1 MKLFNLFRSRTGG
14 FTAQRSPLATA
25 LEPRM
30 MFDGA
35 VAATVAEA
43 ATTPTADAP
52 AAQDADSSQ
61 DTLAA
66 VPSATAD
73 QRQEV
78 VFIVGNVANAQQLV
92 DAIEPGTEVVVLD
105 GNQDGLRQIADYLEG
120 REGIDAIH
128 IISHGAEGQLHLGTV
143 TLDQA
148 NLASRA
154 GELAVI
160 GRSLSD
166 DGDILLYGCDVAR
179 DGDAFLS
186 QLATLTAADV
196 AASIDATGAALH
208 GGDWVLEAH
217 AGTIETDSLLLSDY
231 QWLLALPT
239 DGTYTFAGAEQNP
252 DGTATTSDGFFTI
265 SAVDGTGGNNPITAD
280 GYGAYID
287 GGVSAAGPGFTS
299 SIIITTTGS
308 FYLTSAVIGE
318 YTPPPGGSA
327 NNDFEDI
334 VVIGYAGGIE
344 VARTT
349 AVSSIGSYQT
359 AYPIDYT
366 PFNGKLI
373 DKIEVQFTVLGEGG
387 GEANHQNT
395 FNIESLSIAG
405 AALTPAPPPDVGNQ
419 PPTLSAVGQN
429 PVFQENASTPADLFH
444 SVLVSA
450 VEGSQNIDRI
460 TLSVA
465 GLANGAEEI
474 LRIDG
479 SNVALIDGTSVTANL
494 GLEVTVSVSGTTATV
509 ILAKTGGIT
518 AAQAQTVVDGLGYR
532 NTADIS
538 ADSTRTVTLIDI
550 RDTGGTADGG
560 VDSTVL
566 SIVSTVNLQHD
577 DGSST
582 EGELVDVL
590 QNHTLSNFANGFTLA
605 TSGPLGSANDPL
617 GIYLDNGTSGWF
629 EVSADDIDIG
639 TFDLTAIKLAKYAAP
654 GAFSITVTGIKSDG
668 SADVTTS
675 FTSADGSTSFTSGD
689 FSTFTGLSKF
699 RIDITADGPTDQNVN
714 LITFD
719 SFHVSG
725 VIAPQDA
732 PIVGNLDGAS
742 VNYLEGSAA
751 VLLDVGSDATVT
763 DTDSSDFSGGNV
775 TVSIVTNRASG
786 EDVLAIRN
794 QGAGAEQIGVSGS
807 NVTYGGTVIG
817 SFSGGTGSNDLVV
830 SLNASSTPAAV
841 QALVRNLTYSNSNIS
856 DPSSASRTVHITV
869 NDGDG
874 GISAASAVTV
884 SITPVNDAP
893 VLTATGSTPTY
904 TENGAAVDLFSD
916 VIISTVEDGQSI
928 TGLSLTVANLADGA
942 SEILTIDGT
951 DIALTNDTSGT
962 TTGGSAVGYSVTVVG
977 GTATVMLTSAGLS
990 TANAQTLV
998 DGITY
1003 RNSSEAPDTGSRVVT
1018 LTSITDSGGTAN
1030 GGGDTSTLAIAAT
1043 VAINAV
1049 NDAPTLSGGPYSLT
1063 GTDED
1068 SSSSGT
1074 LVSTILAGLT
1084 HADVD
1089 GPASG
1094 IAITAS
1100 SGNGTWQYSIDGNT
1114 WSGIGSVSGS
1124 AALLLSSSTQLRY
1137 VPDGANGETATL
1149 SFRAWDQTSGT
1160 ASTSMT
1166 RSTADT
1172 TSNGGSS
1179 AFSSGT
1185 ASASLVVAAVND
1197 APVLTPVA
1205 PILDGLSD
1213 SDTDNQGQTVA
1224 SIVGTSISD
1233 VDMGAI
1239 EGIAITGLDS
1249 GNGTWQYSLD
1259 GSDWSDIG
1267 SVSSGG
1273 ALLLRATDHVRF
1285 VPDGVNA
1292 TTASFT
1298 YRAWDQSGASAGQ
1311 QGSKVDATVS
1321 GGSSAFSATSD
1332 TASITVTAINDAPIL
1347 TTSGGTTAFVE
1358 GDNVVSTPVAID
1370 AGLTLSDPDNAT
1382 LASATVVITNNFQPG
1397 EDVLIFANDGSTM
1410 GNISASYNAGSGVL
1424 TLTSAGAT
1432 ATLAQW
1438 QAALRTVAYTNG
1450 SDTPNEATR
1459 TISFVVNDGQDS
1471 STAATKAIGV
1481 TSVNDTPQVS
1491 VPATIDVTEDVASAI
1506 TGISFSDADAGSG
1519 SVTVILAVDSGSLSA
1534 TSGGGVIV
1542 GGVSSSLTLTGS
1554 IADINAFIA
1563 SSNVSFVTSLNATA
1577 NVTLI
1582 ASINDGGNT
1591 GSGGAKSDSDT
1602 TTLQVAAVNDAPVIS
1617 APATI
1622 AVDEDVTTALTGIS
1636 FSDVDAGTSP
1646 VTVTFSVPSGTLVAT
1661 GGDGV
1666 TVGGTSGSMT
1676 LTGSIADI
1684 NAYIAAGNVT
1694 FTTAAN
1700 STSDV
1705 TLSMA
1710 INDGGNTGSGGAQTD
1725 ATTVTLAVT
1734 AVNDAPV
1741 NSVPAAQA
1749 IDQDAVLV
1757 FNDANGNLISISDV
1771 DAGSNTVEVTLT
1783 ASNGLMT
1790 LGSIAGLSFSTGD
1803 GSAGATMTFSGSIAD
1818 INNALNGLV
1827 FSPTGGYNGPAS
1839 IQIETND
1846 QGWSGSGG
1854 AQSDVD
1860 TIAITASPLNPEVV
1874 SVQAVSPDGGYKVG
1888 DTVTVTVTF
1897 DQVVSVDTSGGVPT
1911 LLLETGSI
1919 DRNAIYVSGSGSNTL
1934 TFSYVVQ
1941 AGDVAADLD
1950 YQSTAALALNGATIR
1965 SAGNNDAILVL
1976 PVLGGADSLAG
1987 NSDILID
1994 GAAPSVGSVSV
2005 PANGTYVAGQNLDF
2019 TVNFDEAV
2027 TVDTGGGVPR
2037 LAVTLDTGGTVYAD
2051 YLSGS
2056 GSGALVFRLTV
2067 ASGQLDSNGVSLG
2080 SSIQLNGSTLKDAVG
2095 NEANT
2100 ILNGVASTAG
2110 VHVDAVRPTAT
2121 ISVADTAL
2129 AVGQTSLVTITF
2141 SEAVSGFTS
2150 ADLSVANGTLDGL
2163 SSSDGGITWTA
2174 ILTPAADIEDSSN
2187 LITLNNTGVQDL
2199 AGNTGS
2205 GTTDSNNYA
2214 IDTLR
2219 PTATIVV
2226 ANPILA
2232 AGDSSLVTITF
2243 NEAVTGLTTA
2253 DLSIAN
2259 GVLSGLSS
2267 SDGGIT
2273 WTATLTPNANV
2284 ADTSNLITL
2293 ANTGVQDAAGN
2304 TGLGTTDSNN
2314 YAIDSQAPAV
2324 SSVSVP
2330 ANGTYVAGQNL
2341 DFTVNFDEAVTV
2353 DASGGT
2359 PRLAVT
2365 LDTGGTVYADYLSGS
2380 GSGALVFRLTIASGQ
2395 LDSNGVSLGSSI
2407 QLNGSTLKDAVGNDA
2422 NTVLDGVAST
2432 AGVHVDAQA
2441 PSIASVGVPV
2451 GVPYN
2456 AGDVLSYTVNTS
2468 ENVVVDTTGG
2478 TPRLAIDIGGVTRYA
2493 TYVAGSGTSTLV
2505 FQYSVQTG
2513 DNDADGITL
2522 AGTLDLNGSAIRDAA
2537 GNALLPTLNN
2547 PGDASGV
2554 IVDTDAPAANAIVT
2568 LDANPTSAGSVRYT
2582 VTFDEAVTGVDTSD
2596 FSLVP
2601 TGSASGS
2608 ITTVT
2613 QLDGRTYSVLVSG
2626 LSGEGTLRLDLN
2638 ASGTGIVDSAGNAIA
2653 GGLSGQSYQLV
2664 AAPLDHGDPEFR
2676 VNPPTSLVEAPNAP
2690 LQPALPSAPLPPTTS
2705 PLLPP
2710 PLFEVPTLGSGIPT
2724 LGNIF
2729 INQNALA
2736 PSYIAQVFSSS
2747 GDVGG
2752 DGAGVA
2758 IPGFGGGVFGSS
2770 SLSSVFG
2777 RDTPQDAAPLEVFD
2791 GKKWGSGGAAGFGA
2805 PTLGQQLRDIRE
2817 GEQRPLRE
2825 LAHALQQ
2832 ISAAQAQT

>member
-179 DGDAFLS
+179 DGDAFIQ
-186 QLATLTAADV
+186 QLAALTGADI
-196 AASIDATGAALH
+196 AASTDPTGAARL
-208 GGDWVLEAH
+208 GGDWQLEASTGSIE
-217 AGTIETDSLLLSDY
+217 AGSFWYGAADPSYDH
-231 QWLLALPT
+231 LLATVTLNE
-239 DGTYTFAGAEQNP
+239 DWLNNNADDWAYSDNQAGGDLVGVGDAIYFNV
-252 DGTATTSDGFFTI
+252 DTAAFDTPPVEFTI
-265 SAVDGTGGNNPITAD
+265 
-280 GYGAYID
+280 Y
-287 GGVSAAGPGFTS
+287 
-299 SIIITTTGS
+299 SIS
-308 FYLTSAVIGE
+308 
-318 YTPPPGGSA
+318 
-327 NNDFEDI
+327 D
-334 VVIGYAGGIE
+334 
-344 VARTT
+344 
-349 AVSSIGSYQT
+349 
-359 AYPIDYT
+359 T
-366 PFNGKLI
+366 PFNLDSITVRPFESSNDYRLEIYPTGNYAAKMTSELI
-373 DKIEVQFTVLGEGG
+373 SDQSGQSIVIDPQLMGITSFTVRFVDFGVDYPYQ
-387 GEANHQNT
+387 AAPS
-395 FNIESLSIAG
+395 SLDFLSFA
-405 AALTPAPPPDVGNQ
+405 TSPAIVTVA
-419 PPTLSAVGQN
+419 PTLSATPSN
-429 PVFQENASTPADLFH
+429 PTFTENGSAVDLFDDVTAATNDDGQTF
-444 SVLVSA
+444 SGATLTVTNVSNGA
-450 VEGSQNIDRI
+450 AEILTIGGADIALADGNEGSIAGIGDYSV
-460 TLSVA
+460 SVA
-465 GLANGAEEI
+465 GGTATVTLSGMTRSDAQMGTLIGGITYRNTSDDPGDADRVVTITEI
-474 LRIDG
+474 ADSG
-479 SNVALIDGTSVTANL
+479 GGNNTATPNIAA
-494 GLEVTVSVSGTTATV
+494 TVSV
-509 ILAKTGGIT
+509 
-518 AAQAQTVVDGLGYR
+518 
-532 NTADIS
+532 
-538 ADSTRTVTLIDI
+538 
-550 RDTGGTADGG
+550 
-560 VDSTVL
+560 
-566 SIVSTVNLQHD
+566 
-577 DGSST
+577 
-582 EGELVDVL
+582 
-590 QNHTLSNFANGFTLA
+590 
-605 TSGPLGSANDPL
+605 
-617 GIYLDNGTSGWF
+617 
-629 EVSADDIDIG
+629 
-639 TFDLTAIKLAKYAAP
+639 
-654 GAFSITVTGIKSDG
+654 
-668 SADVTTS
+668 
-675 FTSADGSTSFTSGD
+675 
-689 FSTFTGLSKF
+689 
-699 RIDITADGPTDQNVN
+699 
-714 LITFD
+714 
-719 SFHVSG
+719 
-725 VIAPQDA
+725 
-732 PIVGNLDGAS
+732 
-742 VNYLEGSAA
+742 
-751 VLLDVGSDATVT
+751 
-763 DTDSSDFSGGNV
+763 
-775 TVSIVTNRASG
+775 
-786 EDVLAIRN
+786 
-794 QGAGAEQIGVSGS
+794 
-807 NVTYGGTVIG
+807 
-817 SFSGGTGSNDLVV
+817 
-830 SLNASSTPAAV
+830 
-841 QALVRNLTYSNSNIS
+841 
-856 DPSSASRTVHITV
+856 
-869 NDGDG
+869 
-874 GISAASAVTV
+874 
-884 SITPVNDAP
+884 TPVNDAP

-977 GTATVMLTSAGLS
+977 GTATVTLTSAGLS

-1003 RNSSEAPDTGSRVVT
+1003 RNSSEAPDIGSRVVT

-1100 SGNGTWQYSIDGNT
+1100 IGNGTWQYSIDGNT
-1114 WSGIGSVSGS
+1114 WSDIGSVSGS

-1149 SFRAWDQTSGT
+1149 SFRAWDQTSGA

-1205 PILDGLSD
+1205 PAPILIGLND
-1213 SDTDNQGQTVA
+1213 SDIDNPGQTVA

-1506 TGISFSDADAGSG
+1506 TGISFGDADAGSG
-1519 SVTVILAVDSGSLSA
+1519 SVTVTLAVDSGSLSA

-1860 TIAITASPLNPEVV
+1860 TIAITVSPLNPEVV

-2051 YLSGS
+2051 YL
-2056 GSGALVFRLTV
+2056 
-2067 ASGQLDSNGVSLG
+2067 
-2080 SSIQLNGSTLKDAVG
+2080 
-2095 NEANT
+2095 
-2100 ILNGVASTAG
+2100 
-2110 VHVDAVRPTAT
+2110 
-2121 ISVADTAL
+2121 
-2129 AVGQTSLVTITF
+2129 
-2141 SEAVSGFTS
+2141 
-2150 ADLSVANGTLDGL
+2150 
-2163 SSSDGGITWTA
+2163 
-2174 ILTPAADIEDSSN
+2174 
-2187 LITLNNTGVQDL
+2187 
-2199 AGNTGS
+2199 
-2205 GTTDSNNYA
+2205 
-2214 IDTLR
+2214 
-2219 PTATIVV
+2219 
-2226 ANPILA
+2226 
-2232 AGDSSLVTITF
+2232 
-2243 NEAVTGLTTA
+2243 
-2253 DLSIAN
+2253 
-2259 GVLSGLSS
+2259 
-2267 SDGGIT
+2267 
-2273 WTATLTPNANV
+2273 
-2284 ADTSNLITL
+2284 
-2293 ANTGVQDAAGN
+2293 
-2304 TGLGTTDSNN
+2304 
-2314 YAIDSQAPAV
+2314 
-2324 SSVSVP
+2324 
-2330 ANGTYVAGQNL
+2330 
-2341 DFTVNFDEAVTV
+2341 
-2353 DASGGT
+2353 
-2359 PRLAVT
+2359 
-2365 LDTGGTVYADYLSGS
+2365 
-2380 GSGALVFRLTIASGQ
+2380 
-2395 LDSNGVSLGSSI
+2395 
-2407 QLNGSTLKDAVGNDA
+2407 
-2422 NTVLDGVAST
+2422 
-2432 AGVHVDAQA
+2432 
-2441 PSIASVGVPV
+2441 
-2451 GVPYN
+2451 
-2456 AGDVLSYTVNTS
+2456 
-2468 ENVVVDTTGG
+2468 
-2478 TPRLAIDIGGVTRYA
+2478 
-2493 TYVAGSGTSTLV
+2493 
-2505 FQYSVQTG
+2505 
-2513 DNDADGITL
+2513 
-2522 AGTLDLNGSAIRDAA
+2522 
-2537 GNALLPTLNN
+2537 
-2547 PGDASGV
+2547 
-2554 IVDTDAPAANAIVT
+2554 
-2568 LDANPTSAGSVRYT
+2568 
-2582 VTFDEAVTGVDTSD
+2582 
-2596 FSLVP
+2596 
-2601 TGSASGS
+2601 
-2608 ITTVT
+2608 
-2613 QLDGRTYSVLVSG
+2613 
-2626 LSGEGTLRLDLN
+2626 
-2638 ASGTGIVDSAGNAIA
+2638 
-2653 GGLSGQSYQLV
+2653 
-2664 AAPLDHGDPEFR
+2664 
-2676 VNPPTSLVEAPNAP
+2676 
-2690 LQPALPSAPLPPTTS
+2690 
-2705 PLLPP
+2705 
-2710 PLFEVPTLGSGIPT
+2710 
-2724 LGNIF
+2724 
-2729 INQNALA
+2729 
-2736 PSYIAQVFSSS
+2736 
-2747 GDVGG
+2747 
-2752 DGAGVA
+2752 
-2758 IPGFGGGVFGSS
+2758 
-2770 SLSSVFG
+2770 
-2777 RDTPQDAAPLEVFD
+2777 
-2791 GKKWGSGGAAGFGA
+2791 
-2805 PTLGQQLRDIRE
+2805 
-2817 GEQRPLRE
+2817 
-2825 LAHALQQ
+2825 
-2832 ISAAQAQT
+2832 

>member
-179 DGDAFLS
+179 DGDAFIQ
-186 QLATLTAADV
+186 QLAALTGADI
-196 AASIDATGAALH
+196 AASTDPTGAARL
-208 GGDWVLEAH
+208 GGDWQLEASTGSIE
-217 AGTIETDSLLLSDY
+217 AGSFWYGAADPSYDH
-231 QWLLALPT
+231 LLATVTLNE
-239 DGTYTFAGAEQNP
+239 DWLNNNADDWAYSDNQAGGDLVGVGDAIYFNV
-252 DGTATTSDGFFTI
+252 DTAAFDTPPVEFTI
-265 SAVDGTGGNNPITAD
+265 
-280 GYGAYID
+280 Y
-287 GGVSAAGPGFTS
+287 
-299 SIIITTTGS
+299 SIS
-308 FYLTSAVIGE
+308 
-318 YTPPPGGSA
+318 
-327 NNDFEDI
+327 D
-334 VVIGYAGGIE
+334 
-344 VARTT
+344 
-349 AVSSIGSYQT
+349 
-359 AYPIDYT
+359 T
-366 PFNGKLI
+366 PFNLDSITVRPFESSNDYRLEIYPTGNYAAKMTSELI
-373 DKIEVQFTVLGEGG
+373 SDQSGQSIVIDPQLMGITSFTVRFVDFGVDYPYQ
-387 GEANHQNT
+387 AAPS
-395 FNIESLSIAG
+395 SLDFLSFA
-405 AALTPAPPPDVGNQ
+405 TSPAIVTVA
-419 PPTLSAVGQN
+419 PTLSATPSN
-429 PVFQENASTPADLFH
+429 PTFTENGSAVDLFDDVTAATNDDGQTF
-444 SVLVSA
+444 SGATLTVTNVSNGA
-450 VEGSQNIDRI
+450 AEILTIGGADIALADGNEGSIAGIGDYSV
-460 TLSVA
+460 SVA
-465 GLANGAEEI
+465 GGTATVTLSGMTRSDAQMGTLIGGITYRNTSDDPGDADRVVTITEI
-474 LRIDG
+474 ADSG
-479 SNVALIDGTSVTANL
+479 GGNNTATPNIAA
-494 GLEVTVSVSGTTATV
+494 TVSV
-509 ILAKTGGIT
+509 
-518 AAQAQTVVDGLGYR
+518 
-532 NTADIS
+532 
-538 ADSTRTVTLIDI
+538 
-550 RDTGGTADGG
+550 
-560 VDSTVL
+560 
-566 SIVSTVNLQHD
+566 
-577 DGSST
+577 
-582 EGELVDVL
+582 
-590 QNHTLSNFANGFTLA
+590 
-605 TSGPLGSANDPL
+605 
-617 GIYLDNGTSGWF
+617 
-629 EVSADDIDIG
+629 
-639 TFDLTAIKLAKYAAP
+639 
-654 GAFSITVTGIKSDG
+654 
-668 SADVTTS
+668 
-675 FTSADGSTSFTSGD
+675 
-689 FSTFTGLSKF
+689 
-699 RIDITADGPTDQNVN
+699 
-714 LITFD
+714 
-719 SFHVSG
+719 
-725 VIAPQDA
+725 
-732 PIVGNLDGAS
+732 
-742 VNYLEGSAA
+742 
-751 VLLDVGSDATVT
+751 
-763 DTDSSDFSGGNV
+763 
-775 TVSIVTNRASG
+775 
-786 EDVLAIRN
+786 
-794 QGAGAEQIGVSGS
+794 
-807 NVTYGGTVIG
+807 
-817 SFSGGTGSNDLVV
+817 
-830 SLNASSTPAAV
+830 
-841 QALVRNLTYSNSNIS
+841 
-856 DPSSASRTVHITV
+856 
-869 NDGDG
+869 
-874 GISAASAVTV
+874 
-884 SITPVNDAP
+884 TPVNDAP
-893 VLTATGSTPTY
+893 VLTAIGGTPTY

-951 DIALTNDTSGT
+951 DIALTNGTSGT

-977 GTATVMLTSAGLS
+977 GTATVTLTSAGLS

-998 DGITY
+998 DGISY

-1049 NDAPTLSGGPYSLT
+1049 NDAPALSGGPYSLT

-1089 GPASG
+1089 GPDSG

-1100 SGNGTWQYSIDGNT
+1100 SGNGTWEYSTDGVT
-1114 WSGIGSVSGS
+1114 WNDVGSVSGS
-1124 AALLLSSSTQLRY
+1124 DALLLSSSTQLRY
-1137 VPDGANGETATL
+1137 VPDGMNGETATL
-1149 SFRAWDQTSGT
+1149 SFRAWDQTSGA

-1166 RSTADT
+1166 RSTTDT

-1197 APVLTPVA
+1197 APELTPAA
-1205 PILDGLSD
+1205 PILDGLND
-1213 SDTDNQGQTVA
+1213 SDTDNPGQTVA
-1224 SIVGTSISD
+1224 SIVGASISD
-1233 VDMGAI
+1233 VDTGAVG
-1239 EGIAITGLDS
+1239 GIAITGLDS

-1267 SVSSGG
+1267 SVSTGG

-1311 QGSKVDATVS
+1311 QGSKVDTTVS
-1321 GGSSAFSATSD
+1321 GGSSAFSSSSD
-1332 TASITVTAINDAPIL
+1332 TASVTVTAINDAPIL
-1347 TTSGGTTAFVE
+1347 TTSGGTTGFTEAD
-1358 GDNVVSTPVAID
+1358 GGPSTPVAID

-1382 LASATVVITNNFQPG
+1382 LASATVTITGSFQPG
-1397 EDVLIFANDGSTM
+1397 EDVLIFANDGSSM
-1410 GNISASYNAGSGVL
+1410 GNITASYNAGSGVL

-1459 TISFVVNDGQDS
+1459 TIGFVVNDGQDS

-1519 SVTVILAVDSGSLSA
+1519 SVTVTLAVDSGSLSA

-1563 SSNVSFVTSLNATA
+1563 SSNVSFVTALNATA

-1602 TTLQVAAVNDAPVIS
+1602 TTLQVATVNDAPVIS

-1661 GGDGV
+1661 SGDGV

-1710 INDGGNTGSGGAQTD
+1710 IDDGGNTGSGGAQTD

-1803 GSAGATMTFSGSIAD
+1803 GSADATMTFSGSIAD

-1860 TIAITASPLNPEVV
+1860 TIAITVSPLNPEVV
-1874 SVQAVSPDGGYKVG
+1874 SVQAVSPDGGYKAG

-1965 SAGNNDAILVL
+1965 SAGNDDAILVL
-1976 PVLGGADSLAG
+1976 PALGGADSLAG

-2056 GSGALVFRLTV
+2056 GSGALVFRLTI

-2314 YAIDSQAPAV
+2314 YAIDSQAPVVSSVSVPANGTYVAGQNLDFTVNFDEAV
-2324 SSVSVP
+2324 TVDASGGTPRLAVTLDTGGTVYADYLSGSGSGALVFRLTIASGQLDSNGVSLGSSIQLNGSTLKDAVGNDAVTTLNGVDATTDVRIDAVIPTVASVSVPLGMSYNSGDVLSFVINASEAVIVNTAGGTPQLALDIGGNTVYAGYVAGSGTTTLVFQYTVQPGDTDSDGIAVTGLTTNGGALHDVAGNAMNLALVNVGDTSNVLVDTTAPEASGIVRVDASPTNASSVSYTVTFSEGVTNVDISDFTLVTTGTANGSITTITQIDAQTYTLVVSGITGSGNIGLDLNVSGTGIVDSAGNALATGLAGEFYTVDRVAPSVGSVSVP

-2456 AGDVLSYTVNTS
+2456 AGDVLSFTVNTS

-2493 TYVAGSGTSTLV
+2493 SYVAGSGTSTLV

-2513 DNDADGITL
+2513 DNDADGVTL

-2554 IVDTDAPAANAIVT
+2554 IVDTDAPAASAIVT

-2596 FSLVP
+2596 FSLVL

-2613 QLDGRTYSVLVSG
+2613 QLDGRTYSVLVTG

-2676 VNPPTSLVEAPNAP
+2676 VNPPTSLVEAPNTP
-2690 LQPALPSAPLPPTTS
+2690 LQPTPPSVPLPPTSS

-2747 GDVGG
+2747 SDVGG

-2777 RDTPQDAAPLEVFD
+2777 SDTPQDAAPLEVFD